1 MEVSVLKQQS
11 PAGHC
16 RDLREW
22 LDRVRAI
29 GELEE
34 VNGADWNLEIGII
47 SELNAKRTNSKAFLF
62 DEIKGYPK
70 GFRVVAGALLNA
82 PRLAIAF
89 GLDPGLDNNG
99 LVRALRGQPRLWE
112 AESVQ
117 YPPVEVSNKA
127 APIMQNVRDGA
138 NANVLDFPAPLW
150 HPKDGGRYL
159 GTGCCV
165 ITRDPD
171 TGQVNLGAYRVMIHD
186 EKTLGLMIS
195 PGKQGSIHLQKY
207 HAKGQPCPVAVVF
220 GEDPLL
226 MMAAGL
232 EVPMGISEYNYTGAI
247 KRSPLRV
254 TPSPLKN
261 LPLPADG
268 EIAVEGVVPPDE
280 VREEGPFG
288 EWTGYYAS
296 GERPQPVIR
305 VQAVYHRNEPIILG
319 SPPNRPPNDYSYWRA
334 VVRSAL
340 LHDAV
345 ERAGVPDVR
354 GVWTHEAGGA
364 RMFNV
369 ISITQRFAGH
379 ARMAGFVAC
388 QIREGAYAGR
398 YVVVVD
404 DDIDPSNTNDVIW
417 ALATRTNPAEDI
429 DFIRRAWSTALD
441 PMVRPGS
448 EAMVNSRA
456 VIDACRPYEWRH
468 QFPAV
473 AESSPEIQAQ
483 VLQKWGRLFR

>member
-1 MEVSVLKQQS
+1 MEVSVLKQESQ
-11 PAGHC
+11 AGHC

-22 LDRVRAI
+22 LDRVRAV
-29 GELEE
+29 GELQE

-47 SELNAKRTNSKAFLF
+47 SELNAKRANSKALLF
-62 DEIKGYPK
+62 DEISGYPK

-89 GLDPGLDNNG
+89 GLDPGLDDNG

-112 AESVQ
+112 SEAVH
-117 YPPVEVSNKA
+117 YPPVEVNNKA
-127 APIMQNVRDGA
+127 APLMQNAREGEAV
-138 NANVLDFPAPLW
+138 NVLDFPAPLW

-171 TGQVNLGAYRVMIHD
+171 TGHINLGAYRVMVHD

-195 PGKQGSIHLQKY
+195 PGKQGAIHLQKY
-207 HAKGQPCPVAVVF
+207 HAKGQPCPVAGVV

-226 MMAAGL
+226 MMVAGL

-247 KRSPLRV
+247 KGSALRV
-254 TPSPLKN
+254 TPAPLN
-261 LPLPADG
+261 GLPLPADG
-268 EIAVEGVVPPDE
+268 EIAVEGTVAPDE
-280 VREEGPFG
+280 ARQEGPFG

-305 VQAVYHRNEPIILG
+305 VQAVYHRNDPIILG

-354 GVWTHEAGGA
+354 GVWTHAAGGA
-364 RMFNV
+364 RMFTV
-369 ISITQRFAGH
+369 ISIH
-379 ARMAGFVAC
+379 
-388 QIREGAYAGR
+388 
-398 YVVVVD
+398 
-404 DDIDPSNTNDVIW
+404 
-417 ALATRTNPAEDI
+417 
-429 DFIRRAWSTALD
+429 
-441 PMVRPGS
+441 
-448 EAMVNSRA
+448 
-456 VIDACRPYEWRH
+456 
-468 QFPAV
+468 
-473 AESSPEIQAQ
+473 
-483 VLQKWGRLFR
+483 

>member
-1 MEVSVLKQQS
+1 MQRSALEQPS
-11 PAGHC
+11 PSRPC
-16 RDLREW
+16 RDLRDW

-29 GELEE
+29 GQLQE
-34 VNGADWNLEIGII
+34 VQGADWNLELGILA
-47 SELNAKRTNSKAFLF
+47 ELNAKRPDSKALLF
-62 DEIKGYPK
+62 DEITGYPA

-82 PRLAIAF
+82 PRLALALN
-89 GLDPGLDNNG
+89 LDPALDTSG
-99 LVRALRGQPRLWE
+99 LVQALRGQPRRWE
-112 AESVQ
+112 VESAQ
-117 YPPVEVSNKA
+117 YPPVEVA
-127 APIMQNVRDGA
+127 RAPLMQNVREGA
-138 NANVLDFPAPLW
+138 AANLLDFPAPFW

-171 TGQVNLGAYRVMIHD
+171 TGQVNLGAYRVQVHD
-186 EKTLGLMIS
+186 EHTLGLMIS
-195 PGKQGSIHLQKY
+195 PGKQGAMHLQKY
-207 HAKGQPCPVAVVF
+207 RARGEPCPVAIVF

-226 MMAAGL
+226 LMAAGL
-232 EVPMGISEYNYTGAI
+232 EVPLGICEYDYVGAI
-247 KRSPLRV
+247 KGEPLRV
-254 TPSPLKN
+254 TPGPLTG

-268 EIAVEGVVPPDE
+268 EIAIEGLVPPDE

-296 GERPQPVIR
+296 GERPQPIVR
-305 VQAVYHRNEPIILG
+305 VQATYHRDDPIILG

-345 ERAGVPDVR
+345 ERAGVPEVR
-354 GVWTHEAGGA
+354 GVWAHEAGGA
-364 RMFNV
+364 RMLTI
-369 ISITQRFAGH
+369 ISIKQRFAGH
-379 ARMAGFVAC
+379 ARMAGFVAS

-398 YVVVVD
+398 YVIVVD
-404 DDIDPSNTNDVIW
+404 DDIDPSNTNDVLW
-417 ALATRTNPAEDI
+417 AMSTRTDPATSI

-456 VIDACRPYEWRH
+456 IIDACRPYEWMD

-473 AESSPEIQAQ
+473 SESSPELQAE
-483 VLQKWGRLFR
+483 VRRKWSHLF